1 MPLER
6 ATNSEQNCK
15 FTDFVFLVWPV
26 PPQNLNTR
34 SDKIVRCCVKVLRA
48 FGQALRVRLE
58 TKLASKLRC
67 CVEVLHAFGQAARVR
82 LGTSLA

>member
-26 PPQNLNTR
+26 PPQHLNTP

-82 LGTSLA
+82 LGASLA